1 MGRTAVVG
9 VEKVQEEVQHTFLWG
24 AGAQHVSGGE
34 VGAKSLEPVGEKV
47 LYPSRG
53 GRPRATNLVIRMS
66 GIIVLKAEL

>member
-34 VGAKSLEPVGEKV
+34 VGAKTHSLEPVGEKV
-47 LYPSRG
+47 LYPGTCERG
-53 GRPRATNLVIRMS
+53 E
-66 GIIVLKAEL
+66 AESDQFGD